1 MGLYGNA
8 EDEEGSGM
16 RKDGRLEGG
25 KQWPVVSA

>member
-16 RKDGRLEGG
+16 RKDGRMGG
-25 KQWPVVSA
+25 FLNGRLHG